1 MSQNVKNMIQGGIE
15 NGMDYIEYVTM
26 LNALVAKGKTTGPE
40 QSEQRIANTKLN
52 ASRIRRIDKTVSI
65 AGDQLK
71 VFQNI
76 SEKQVWLVLLE
87 SWCSDGAQAI
97 PVFNKVAKSTP
108 NIDLKIIMRDENPKL
123 MDRFLTNGTR
133 SIPKLLV
140 SNEEGDLLHIWGP
153 RPEPAVKMVEA
164 YKEQNGKVDEKF
176 KKELQIWYN
185 KDGGKTIVDE
195 LIRMVSPL

>member
-15 NGMDYIEYVTM
+15 NGMDYIEYVTV
-26 LNALVAKGKTTGPE
+26 LNELVSKGKTTGSE
-40 QSEQRIANTKLN
+40 QSEQRIAHTKLN

-65 AGDQLK
+65 AEDQLK

-108 NIDLKIIMRDENPKL
+108 KIELKIIMRDENPKL

-140 SNEEGDLLHIWGP
+140 SNEECDLLHIWGP
-153 RPEPAVKMVEA
+153 GPEVASKMVEA
-164 YKEQNGKVDEKF
+164 YKEQYGKVDEKF
-176 KKELQIWYN
+176 KRELQIWYN
-185 KDGGKTIVDE
+185 KDGGKSIVDE

>member
-15 NGMDYIEYVTM
+15 NGMDYIEYVTV
-26 LNALVAKGKTTGPE
+26 LNELVSKGKTTGSE
-40 QSEQRIANTKLN
+40 QSEQRIAHTKLN

-65 AGDQLK
+65 AEDQLK

-108 NIDLKIIMRDENPKL
+108 NIELKIIMRDENPKL

-133 SIPKLLV
+133 SIPKLLI

-153 RPEPAVKMVEA
+153 RPEVAAKMVEA
-164 YKEQNGKVDEKF
+164 YKEQYGKVDEKF
-176 KKELQIWYN
+176 KRELQIWYN
-185 KDGGKTIVDE
+185 KYGGKSIVDE

>member
-15 NGMDYIEYVTM
+15 NGMDYIEYVTV
-26 LNALVAKGKTTGPE
+26 LNELVSKGKTTGSE
-40 QSEQRIANTKLN
+40 QSEQRIAHTKLN

-65 AGDQLK
+65 AEDQLK

-108 NIDLKIIMRDENPKL
+108 KIELKIIMRDENPKL

-153 RPEPAVKMVEA
+153 RPEVAAKMVEA
-164 YKEQNGKVDEKF
+164 YKEQYGKVDEKF
-176 KKELQIWYN
+176 KRELQIWYN
-185 KDGGKTIVDE
+185 KDGGKSIVDE

>member
-1 MSQNVKNMIQGGIE
+1 MIQGGIE
-15 NGMDYIEYVTM
+15 NGMDYIEYVTV
-26 LNALVAKGKTTGPE
+26 LNELVSKGKTTGSE
-40 QSEQRIANTKLN
+40 QSEQRIAHTKLN

-65 AGDQLK
+65 AEDQLK

-108 NIDLKIIMRDENPKL
+108 NIELKIIMRDENPKL

-133 SIPKLLV
+133 SIPKLLI

-153 RPEPAVKMVEA
+153 RPEVAAKMVEA
-164 YKEQNGKVDEKF
+164 YKEQYGKVDEKF
-176 KKELQIWYN
+176 KRELQIWYN
-185 KDGGKTIVDE
+185 KYGGKSIVDE

>member
-15 NGMDYIEYVTM
+15 NGMDYIEYVTV
-26 LNALVAKGKTTGPE
+26 LNDLVAKGKTTGTE

-52 ASRIRRIDKTVSI
+52 ASRIRRIDKKVSI
-65 AGDQLK
+65 AEDQLK

-108 NIDLKIIMRDENPKL
+108 NIELKIIMRDENPKL
-123 MDRFLTNGTR
+123 MDCFLTNGTH

-153 RPEPAVKMVEA
+153 RPEVAAKMVEA

-195 LIRMVSPL
+195 LIKMVSPL

>member
-1 MSQNVKNMIQGGIE
+1 MIQGGIE
-15 NGMDYIEYVTM
+15 NGMDYIEYVTV
-26 LNALVAKGKTTGPE
+26 LNELVSKGKTTGSE
-40 QSEQRIANTKLN
+40 QSEQRIAHTKLN

-65 AGDQLK
+65 AEDQLK

-108 NIDLKIIMRDENPKL
+108 KIELKIIMRDENPKL

-133 SIPKLLV
+133 SIHKLLV
-140 SNEEGDLLHIWGP
+140 SNEEGDLLHIW
-153 RPEPAVKMVEA
+153 
-164 YKEQNGKVDEKF
+164 
-176 KKELQIWYN
+176 
-185 KDGGKTIVDE
+185 
-195 LIRMVSPL
+195 

>member
-15 NGMDYIEYVTM
+15 NGVDYIEYVTV
-26 LNALVAKGKTTGPE
+26 LNDLVAKGKTTGSE

-52 ASRIRRIDKTVSI
+52 ASRIRRIDKKVSI
-65 AGDQLK
+65 AEDQLK

-97 PVFNKVAKSTP
+97 PVINKVAKSTP
-108 NIDLKIIMRDENPKL
+108 NIELKIIMRDENPKL
-123 MDRFLTNGTR
+123 MDCFLTNGTR

-153 RPEPAVKMVEA
+153 RPEVAAKMVEA
-164 YKEQNGKVDEKF
+164 YKEQNGKVDERF

>member
-26 LNALVAKGKTTGPE
+26 LNVLVAKGKTTGSE

-52 ASRIRRIDKTVSI
+52 ASRIRRIDKKVSI
-65 AGDQLK
+65 AEDQLK

-97 PVFNKVAKSTP
+97 PVFNKLAKSTP
-108 NIDLKIIMRDENPKL
+108 NIELKIIMRDENPKL

-153 RPEPAVKMVEA
+153 RPEVAAKMVEA
-164 YKEQNGKVDEKF
+164 YKEQYGKVDEKF
-176 KKELQIWYN
+176 KRELQIWYN

>member
-15 NGMDYIEYVTM
+15 NGMDYIEYVTV
-26 LNALVAKGKTTGPE
+26 LNELVSKGKTTGSE
-40 QSEQRIANTKLN
+40 QSEQRIAHTKLN

-65 AGDQLK
+65 AEDQLK

-108 NIDLKIIMRDENPKL
+108 KIELKIIMRDENPKL

-153 RPEPAVKMVEA
+153 RPEVAAKMVEA
-164 YKEQNGKVDEKF
+164 YKEQYGKVDEKF
-176 KKELQIWYN
+176 KRELQIWYN
-185 KDGGKTIVDE
+185 KDGGKSIVDE
-195 LIRMVSPL
+195 LIRMLSPL

>member
-26 LNALVAKGKTTGPE
+26 LNVLVAKGKTTGSE
-40 QSEQRIANTKLN
+40 QSEQRIAHTKLN

-65 AGDQLK
+65 AEDQLK

-97 PVFNKVAKSTP
+97 PVFNKLAKSTP
-108 NIDLKIIMRDENPKL
+108 NIELKIIMRDENPKL

-153 RPEPAVKMVEA
+153 RPEVAAKMVEA
-164 YKEQNGKVDEKF
+164 YKEQYGKVDEKF
-176 KKELQIWYN
+176 KRELQIWYN

>member
-15 NGMDYIEYVTM
+15 NGMDYIEYVNM
-26 LNALVAKGKTTGPE
+26 LNTLVAKGKTTGPE

-108 NIDLKIIMRDENPKL
+108 NIELKIIMRDENPKL
-123 MDRFLTNGTR
+123 MDCFLTNGTR

-153 RPEPAVKMVEA
+153 RPEVAAKMVEA

>member
-1 MSQNVKNMIQGGIE
+1 MIQGGIE
-15 NGMDYIEYVTM
+15 NGMDYIEYVTV
-26 LNALVAKGKTTGPE
+26 LNELVSKGKTTGSE
-40 QSEQRIANTKLN
+40 QSEQRIAHTKLN

-65 AGDQLK
+65 AEDQLK

-108 NIDLKIIMRDENPKL
+108 KIELKIIMRDENPKL

-153 RPEPAVKMVEA
+153 RPEVAAKMVEA
-164 YKEQNGKVDEKF
+164 YKEQYGKVDEKF
-176 KKELQIWYN
+176 KRELQIWYN
-185 KDGGKTIVDE
+185 KDGGKSIVDE